1 MSPQLTI
8 VILAAGQGTRMKSD
22 LPKVLHRIGGMSMLE
37 HVVRSARSLAPHAIH
52 VVYGHGGEQVPAA
65 LADLPVNW
73 VLQAEQRGTG
83 HAVAQVLPQIG
94 DDEQVLILYGDVPLI
109 SHETLARLAGAAAG
123 ERLALLT
130 AHLDDPA
137 GYGRIVRDRQGS
149 VQAIV
154 EEKDA
159 DAAQKTIDEINTG
172 MMAAPARRLRDWLG
186 RIDDDNAQ
194 GEFYLTDCVALARE
208 DGLEVVAVTTADRI
222 EIEGVNH
229 RLQLARLERAYQQR
243 QAERLMLGGVTLR
256 DPTRF
261 DLRGELSVGHD
272 VEIDVGVIIEG
283 RVELGDGCRIGPY
296 SILRDVV
303 LGRDVQVA
311 AHCVLE
317 SSTIGARCQI
327 GPFARL
333 RPGCA
338 LAAGV
343 KVGNFVEMK
352 KAKIA
357 EGSKVNHLSYVGD
370 TEMGANVNVGAGTIT
385 CNYDGAN
392 KHLTVIGNDVFIGS
406 DTQLIAPVSVGA
418 GATIG
423 AGSTITRDVP
433 PGELTLSRA
442 AQTTRQGWKRPRKTP
457 KK

>member
-109 SHETLARLAGAAAG
+109 SHETLARLADAAAG

-130 AHLDDPA
+130 ARLDDPA

-256 DPTRF
+256 DPARF

-272 VEIDVGVIIEG
+272 VEIDVGVIVEG

-317 SSTIGARCQI
+317 SSTVGARCQI

-352 KAKIA
+352 KARIA